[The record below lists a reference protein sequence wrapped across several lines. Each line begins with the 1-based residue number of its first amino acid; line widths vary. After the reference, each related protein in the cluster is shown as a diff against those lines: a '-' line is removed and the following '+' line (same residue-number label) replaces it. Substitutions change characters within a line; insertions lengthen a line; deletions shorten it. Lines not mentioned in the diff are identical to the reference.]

1 MRYML
6 DTNTL
11 VYVLNARPQHLAVL
25 ERFNRE
31 DPRDLFVSLTLI
43 TANVREFSRVRGLR
57 SESWLPG

>member
-25 ERFNRE
+25 QRFE
-31 DPRDLFVSLTLI
+31 
-43 TANVREFSRVRGLR
+43 
-57 SESWLPG
+57 SEAPTM